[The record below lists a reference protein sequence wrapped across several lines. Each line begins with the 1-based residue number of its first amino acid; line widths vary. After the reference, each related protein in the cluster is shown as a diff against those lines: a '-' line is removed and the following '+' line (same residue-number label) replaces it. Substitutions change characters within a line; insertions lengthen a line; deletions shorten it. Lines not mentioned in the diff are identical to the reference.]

1 MISSKSLK
9 YTVRILL
16 GILLGV
22 YLGIIVLLN
31 IPYVQ
36 DKLSYIVTKELRKV
50 LNTEVSVGKIDM
62 GLLNRIIVEDVLLE
76 DRRGREMLKVARL
89 SAKFE
94 ILPLLKGKITIT
106 SVQLFGFSAN
116 MERETPQ
123 SPPNYQFVLD
133 AFASKDTVKTQT
145 NLDLRINSLLIRRGR
160 ITYDVLSEPE
170 TPGRFNTGHL
180 AVKNFAATV
189 SLKALRN
196 DSLNASIRRLSFE
209 EQCGFALQKFS
220 MKVTANNKR
229 LNIKDFSLELSNSAL
244 SIDSL
249 SMRYD
254 SLPDL
259 PKLTDNVQYQGSVNA
274 SVVLKDIAPFVPA
287 LAKFDTPLHFNM
299 DFSGKGKNI
308 DCPTLRL
315 TDNHSLMIN
324 GEASVAD
331 WNAGRNMYIMGKLT
345 DVNRYE

>member
-123 SPPNYQFVLD
+123 SPPNYQLFID
-133 AFASKDTVKTQT
+133 KTRT
-145 NLDLRINSLLIRRGR
+145 YHIRCLVG
-160 ITYDVLSEPE
+160 
-170 TPGRFNTGHL
+170 
-180 AVKNFAATV
+180 A
-189 SLKALRN
+189 RN
-196 DSLNASIRRLSFE
+196 PR
-209 EQCGFALQKFS
+209 
-220 MKVTANNKR
+220 T
-229 LNIKDFSLELSNSAL
+229 
-244 SIDSL
+244 
-249 SMRYD
+249 
-254 SLPDL
+254 
-259 PKLTDNVQYQGSVNA
+259 VQYRPSCRKELRSHRFAEG
-274 SVVLKDIAPFVPA
+274 APQR
-287 LAKFDTPLHFNM
+287 LAERLHP
-299 DFSGKGKNI
+299 SSE
-308 DCPTLRL
+308 L
-315 TDNHSLMIN
+315 
-324 GEASVAD
+324 
-331 WNAGRNMYIMGKLT
+331 
-345 DVNRYE
+345 

>member
-106 SVQLFGFSAN
+106 SVQLF
-116 MERETPQ
+116 
-123 SPPNYQFVLD
+123 
-133 AFASKDTVKTQT
+133 
-145 NLDLRINSLLIRRGR
+145 
-160 ITYDVLSEPE
+160 
-170 TPGRFNTGHL
+170 
-180 AVKNFAATV
+180 
-189 SLKALRN
+189 
-196 DSLNASIRRLSFE
+196 RLF
-209 EQCGFALQKFS
+209 G
-220 MKVTANNKR
+220 
-229 LNIKDFSLELSNSAL
+229 
-244 SIDSL
+244 
-249 SMRYD
+249 
-254 SLPDL
+254 
-259 PKLTDNVQYQGSVNA
+259 QYGAGNA
-274 SVVLKDIAPFVPA
+274 SVSSQLSIC
-287 LAKFDTPLHFNM
+287 
-299 DFSGKGKNI
+299 SGCFLLPK
-308 DCPTLRL
+308 TR
-315 TDNHSLMIN
+315 
-324 GEASVAD
+324 
-331 WNAGRNMYIMGKLT
+331 
-345 DVNRYE
+345 

>member
-133 AFASKDTVKTQT
+133 AFASKDTIKKESS
-145 NLDLRINSLLIRRGR
+145 LDLRINSILIRRGR
-160 ITYDVLSEPE
+160 MSYHVLSE
-170 TPGRFNTGHL
+170 
-180 AVKNFAATV
+180 
-189 SLKALRN
+189 
-196 DSLNASIRRLSFE
+196 
-209 EQCGFALQKFS
+209 
-220 MKVTANNKR
+220 
-229 LNIKDFSLELSNSAL
+229 
-244 SIDSL
+244 
-249 SMRYD
+249 
-254 SLPDL
+254 
-259 PKLTDNVQYQGSVNA
+259 
-274 SVVLKDIAPFVPA
+274 
-287 LAKFDTPLHFNM
+287 
-299 DFSGKGKNI
+299 
-308 DCPTLRL
+308 
-315 TDNHSLMIN
+315 
-324 GEASVAD
+324 
-331 WNAGRNMYIMGKLT
+331 
-345 DVNRYE
+345 

>member
-106 SVQLFGFSAN
+106 SVQLFGFSVN

-133 AFASKDTVKTQT
+133 A
-145 NLDLRINSLLIRRGR
+145 L
-160 ITYDVLSEPE
+160 
-170 TPGRFNTGHL
+170 
-180 AVKNFAATV
+180 
-189 SLKALRN
+189 
-196 DSLNASIRRLSFE
+196 
-209 EQCGFALQKFS
+209 
-220 MKVTANNKR
+220 
-229 LNIKDFSLELSNSAL
+229 
-244 SIDSL
+244 
-249 SMRYD
+249 
-254 SLPDL
+254 L
-259 PKLTDNVQYQGSVNA
+259 PKT
-274 SVVLKDIAPFVPA
+274 
-287 LAKFDTPLHFNM
+287 
-299 DFSGKGKNI
+299 
-308 DCPTLRL
+308 R
-315 TDNHSLMIN
+315 
-324 GEASVAD
+324 
-331 WNAGRNMYIMGKLT
+331 
-345 DVNRYE
+345 

>member
-123 SPPNYQFVLD
+123 SP
-133 AFASKDTVKTQT
+133 
-145 NLDLRINSLLIRRGR
+145 LLITEQPLRTAQHQDDQSNRVNYHPPFR
-160 ITYDVLSEPE
+160 IFCQIS
-170 TPGRFNTGHL
+170 R
-180 AVKNFAATV
+180 
-189 SLKALRN
+189 
-196 DSLNASIRRLSFE
+196 
-209 EQCGFALQKFS
+209 
-220 MKVTANNKR
+220 NKR
-229 LNIKDFSLELSNSAL
+229 KQHS
-244 SIDSL
+244 
-249 SMRYD
+249 
-254 SLPDL
+254 
-259 PKLTDNVQYQGSVNA
+259 
-274 SVVLKDIAPFVPA
+274 
-287 LAKFDTPLHFNM
+287 
-299 DFSGKGKNI
+299 SGNRA
-308 DCPTLRL
+308 CHRTQPT
-315 TDNHSLMIN
+315 
-324 GEASVAD
+324 
-331 WNAGRNMYIMGKLT
+331 
-345 DVNRYE
+345 

>member
-133 AFASKDTVKTQT
+133 AFASKDTKSSV
-145 NLDLRINSLLIRRGR
+145 DLLYKS
-160 ITYDVLSEPE
+160 S
-170 TPGRFNTGHL
+170 
-180 AVKNFAATV
+180 
-189 SLKALRN
+189 
-196 DSLNASIRRLSFE
+196 
-209 EQCGFALQKFS
+209 Q
-220 MKVTANNKR
+220 
-229 LNIKDFSLELSNSAL
+229 
-244 SIDSL
+244 
-249 SMRYD
+249 
-254 SLPDL
+254 
-259 PKLTDNVQYQGSVNA
+259 
-274 SVVLKDIAPFVPA
+274 
-287 LAKFDTPLHFNM
+287 
-299 DFSGKGKNI
+299 
-308 DCPTLRL
+308 
-315 TDNHSLMIN
+315 
-324 GEASVAD
+324 
-331 WNAGRNMYIMGKLT
+331 
-345 DVNRYE
+345 